1 MNTIRARTNDLQRQ
15 RRATSV
21 RKSVNARLK
30 VGLPSGGMV
39 PCTFSTTT
47 IDRDG
52 DRVEQKWTTRGK
64 SVPILWGHN
73 LREELPAIGRAY
85 IHGTT
90 KDGSSTRALL
100 DFAPASIYPMAG
112 RIGAL
117 VKRGTINTVSP
128 GFVPDDVVDPTPK
141 ERKALGMGPYGV
153 WIKSSELL
161 EISVVN
167 IPANWEALTA
177 PGASK
182 SLRPIYQSVGQAA
195 AQSRT
200 LFTKGMDSYAVEA
213 WHKRATVME
222 DQDEVAAE
230 TETET
235 KGPMEDMD
243 AALAI
248 LKEEGLTAER
258 VAEAVALLEKCK
270 EAMGGEDEAEAEPA
284 EEEAAA
290 EPEKAADL
298 AAMVVK
304 AVDAAL
310 AARDAAGKQT
320 TVKPVKAGTA
330 KDAGHDSADDEEEI
344 PDDVAA
350 AYFASEKELDGLCGL
365 ATGDDSK

>member
-1 MNTIRARTNDLQRQ
+1 MNTIRARTDDIQRQ
-15 RRATSV
+15 HRAKSV

-85 IHGTT
+85 IQGTT

-167 IPANWEALTA
+167 IPANWEALTE

-222 DQDEVAAE
+222 DQDEVA
-230 TETET
+230 ETET
-235 KGPMEDMD
+235 KGPMADMD

-248 LKEEGLTAER
+248 LKEDGLTAER

-270 EAMGGEDEAEAEPA
+270 EAMGGEDEEPA
-284 EEEAAA
+284 DDGEEAP
-290 EPEKAADL
+290 PEASEEGAGKSAGDLDARIAKAVA
-298 AAMVVK
+298 AAMK
-304 AVDAAL
+304 KTTAA
-310 AARDAAGKQT
+310 APA
-320 TVKPVKAGTA
+320 TA